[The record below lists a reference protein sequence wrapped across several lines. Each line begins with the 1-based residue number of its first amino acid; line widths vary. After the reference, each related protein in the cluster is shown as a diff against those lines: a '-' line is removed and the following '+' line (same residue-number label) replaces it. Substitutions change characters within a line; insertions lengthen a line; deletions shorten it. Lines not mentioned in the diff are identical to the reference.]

1 MWKASLL
8 LAAVRA
14 DFDADLVAAGQRG
27 QRRAHKAGPALLDVL
42 RVPVRTGC
50 ALTFAAGNRTLT
62 FRGARRIS
70 FDPAQDCDGAW
81 PACGAGAP
89 RTPLLCSLGDDG
101 ASRPPRRAP
110 LALATSVTD
119 FRFLWRFWRWTANT
133 ACYASQHDLPYY
145 VFVGTPLKR
154 ATKRS
159 AATTCPA
166 RKEELLGHTSK
177 ALSLH
182 ALASLGVADRV
193 LFLDARLLCRNRNF
207 TAPSRR
213 HPRHRRDACS
223 TAWRCPFPT
232 HWLISPQA
240 DIWIARHVPLRAF
253 LEAAGAADVALP
265 APCYRQLF
273 GAAVVL
279 VRSTPWAAGF
289 LATWFGLRCGPKDQ
303 PSLWHLVLRAAGLD
317 GAAEE
322 VLQLY
327 HDERCVVDGALTKSE
342 CSCVASGRVAAD
354 DATCGYYAAWKAAN
368 RAFLAGGA
376 FPPGAV
382 VDAGDVYAV
391 RRPTFVEG
399 GRVAYLPNVGSG
411 SLLCGAAAPL
421 RHVKFLRKEDRD
433 LPAACPALPP
443 GTGWKGD

>member
-1 MWKASLL
+1 MRAAILSLALVQATALRVTVLGGNGYVGQRVCEKLVERGCDVTSISKSGKAPSGGAWTQSVKWVANDLTRGSRQEL
-8 LAAVRA
+8 EAAVGQPDVAVSCVGTVGFDGRGLELGNGVANVRA
-14 DFDADLVAAGQRG
+14 AEALKGVQRF
-27 QRRAHKAGPALLDVL
+27 AVHESN
-42 RVPVRTGC
+42 
-50 ALTFAAGNRTLT
+50 FAALVM
-62 FRGARRIS
+62 AE
-70 FDPAQDCDGAW
+70 
-81 PACGAGAP
+81 
-89 RTPLLCSLGDDG
+89 
-101 ASRPPRRAP
+101 SRPA
-110 LALATSVTD
+110 
-119 FRFLWRFWRWTANT
+119 
-133 ACYASQHDLPYY
+133 
-145 VFVGTPLKR
+145 
-154 ATKRS
+154 
-159 AATTCPA
+159 
-166 RKEELLGHTSK
+166 
-177 ALSLH
+177 
-182 ALASLGVADRV
+182 
-193 LFLDARLLCRNRNF
+193 
-207 TAPSRR
+207 
-213 HPRHRRDACS
+213 RHRRDACS

-232 HWLISPQA
+232 HWFISTQA

-317 GAAEE
+317 DAAEE
-322 VLQLY
+322 VLKLY
-327 HDERCVVDGALTKSE
+327 HDERCVVDGALTKNE

-391 RRPTFVEG
+391 RRPTSVEG

-433 LPAACPALPP
+433 PPAACPALPP

>member
-50 ALTFAAGNRTLT
+50 ALTFGAGNRTLT

-133 ACYASQHDLPYY
+133 ACYARQHDLPYY

-182 ALASLGVADRV
+182 ALAALDVADRV
-193 LFLDARLLCRNRNF
+193 LFLD
-207 TAPSRR
+207 
-213 HPRHRRDACS
+213 
-223 TAWRCPFPT
+223 
-232 HWLISPQA
+232 A

-322 VLQLY
+322 VLKLY
-327 HDERCVVDGALTKSE
+327 HDERCVVDGALTKNE
-342 CSCVASGRVAAD
+342 CSCVAGGRVAAD

>member
-1 MWKASLL
+1 MWRASLL

-50 ALTFAAGNRTLT
+50 ALTFGAGNRTLT
-62 FRGARRIS
+62 FRGARRIT

-182 ALASLGVADRV
+182 ALAALGVADRV
-193 LFLDARLLCRNRNF
+193 LFLD
-207 TAPSRR
+207 
-213 HPRHRRDACS
+213 
-223 TAWRCPFPT
+223 
-232 HWLISPQA
+232 A

-322 VLQLY
+322 VLKLY
-327 HDERCVVDGALTKSE
+327 HDERCVVDGALTKNE
-342 CSCVASGRVAAD
+342 CSCVAGGRVAAD

-391 RRPTFVEG
+391 RRPTSVEG

>member
-14 DFDADLVAAGQRG
+14 DFDDAMVAAGQRG

-89 RTPLLCSLGDDG
+89 RTPLLCSLGDG

-133 ACYASQHDLPYY
+133 ACYARQHGLPYY

-182 ALASLGVADRV
+182 ALTALDVADRV
-193 LFLDARLLCRNRNF
+193 LFLD
-207 TAPSRR
+207 
-213 HPRHRRDACS
+213 
-223 TAWRCPFPT
+223 
-232 HWLISPQA
+232 A

-317 GAAEE
+317 DAAQD
-322 VLQLY
+322 VLKLY
-327 HDERCVVDGALTKSE
+327 HDERCVVDGALTKNE
-342 CSCVASGRVAAD
+342 CSCVAGGRVAAD

>member
-14 DFDADLVAAGQRG
+14 DFDDAMVAAGQRG

-50 ALTFAAGNRTLT
+50 ALTFGAGNRTLT
-62 FRGARRIS
+62 FRGARRIT

-81 PACGAGAP
+81 PGCGAGAP

-182 ALASLGVADRV
+182 ALAALGVADRV
-193 LFLDARLLCRNRNF
+193 LFLD
-207 TAPSRR
+207 
-213 HPRHRRDACS
+213 
-223 TAWRCPFPT
+223 
-232 HWLISPQA
+232 A

-327 HDERCVVDGALTKSE
+327 HDERCVVDGALTKNE

-399 GRVAYLPNVGSG
+399 GRVAYLPNVGSE
-411 SLLCGAAAPL
+411 SLLCGAAAPI

>member
-8 LAAVRA
+8 LAAVGA
-14 DFDADLVAAGQRG
+14 DFDDAMVAAGQRG

-50 ALTFAAGNRTLT
+50 ALTFGAGNRTLT
-62 FRGARRIS
+62 FRGARRIT

-133 ACYASQHDLPYY
+133 ACYARQHDLPYY

-182 ALASLGVADRV
+182 ALTALDVADRV
-193 LFLDARLLCRNRNF
+193 LFLDA
-207 TAPSRR
+207 
-213 HPRHRRDACS
+213 DV
-223 TAWRCPFPT
+223 
-232 HWLISPQA
+232 
-240 DIWIARHVPLRAF
+240 WIARHVPLRAF

-322 VLQLY
+322 VLKLY
-327 HDERCVVDGALTKSE
+327 HDERCVVDGALTKNE

-421 RHVKFLRKEDRD
+421 RHVKFLRKEERD
-433 LPAACPALPP
+433 PPAACPALPP

>member
-50 ALTFAAGNRTLT
+50 ALTFGAGNRTLT
-62 FRGARRIS
+62 FRGARRIT

-81 PACGAGAP
+81 PGCGAGAP
-89 RTPLLCSLGDDG
+89 RTPLLCSLGDG

-133 ACYASQHDLPYY
+133 ACYASQHGLPYY

-182 ALASLGVADRV
+182 ALAALGVADRV
-193 LFLDARLLCRNRNF
+193 LFLD
-207 TAPSRR
+207 
-213 HPRHRRDACS
+213 
-223 TAWRCPFPT
+223 
-232 HWLISPQA
+232 A

-322 VLQLY
+322 VLKLY
-327 HDERCVVDGALTKSE
+327 HDERCVVDGALTKNE

-433 LPAACPALPP
+433 PPAACPALPP

>member
-1 MWKASLL
+1 MWRASLL

-14 DFDADLVAAGQRG
+14 DFDDAMVAAGQRG

-89 RTPLLCSLGDDG
+89 RTPLLCSLGDG
-101 ASRPPRRAP
+101 ASRPPRRTP

-182 ALASLGVADRV
+182 ALAALGVADRV
-193 LFLDARLLCRNRNF
+193 LFLD
-207 TAPSRR
+207 
-213 HPRHRRDACS
+213 
-223 TAWRCPFPT
+223 
-232 HWLISPQA
+232 A

-322 VLQLY
+322 VLKLY
-327 HDERCVVDGALTKSE
+327 HDERCVVDGALTKNE

-399 GRVAYLPNVGSG
+399 GRVAYLPNVGSD

>member
-1 MWKASLL
+1 MWRAWLL

-14 DFDADLVAAGQRG
+14 DFDDAMVAAGQRG

-50 ALTFAAGNRTLT
+50 ALTLGAGNRTLT
-62 FRGARRIS
+62 FRGARRIT

-89 RTPLLCSLGDDG
+89 RTPLLCSLSGGASRPPRRPPLALATSVGAG

-133 ACYASQHDLPYY
+133 ACYARQHDLPYY

-182 ALASLGVADRV
+182 ALAALGVADRV
-193 LFLDARLLCRNRNF
+193 LFLD
-207 TAPSRR
+207 
-213 HPRHRRDACS
+213 
-223 TAWRCPFPT
+223 
-232 HWLISPQA
+232 A

-317 GAAEE
+317 DAAQD
-322 VLQLY
+322 VLKLY
-327 HDERCVVDGALTKSE
+327 HDERCVVDGALTKNE
-342 CSCVASGRVAAD
+342 CSCVASGSVAAD

-433 LPAACPALPP
+433 PPAACPALPP

>member
-14 DFDADLVAAGQRG
+14 DFDDAMVAAGQRG

-50 ALTFAAGNRTLT
+50 ALTYAAGNRTLT
-62 FRGARRIS
+62 FRGARRIT

-133 ACYASQHDLPYY
+133 ACYARQHDLPYY

-182 ALASLGVADRV
+182 ALAALDVADRV
-193 LFLDARLLCRNRNF
+193 LFLD
-207 TAPSRR
+207 
-213 HPRHRRDACS
+213 
-223 TAWRCPFPT
+223 
-232 HWLISPQA
+232 A

-322 VLQLY
+322 VLKLY
-327 HDERCVVDGALTKSE
+327 HDERCVVDGALTKNE
-342 CSCVASGRVAAD
+342 CSCVAGGRVAAD

>member
-50 ALTFAAGNRTLT
+50 ALTFGAGNRTLT
-62 FRGARRIS
+62 FRGARRIT

-81 PACGAGAP
+81 PGCGAGAP

-182 ALASLGVADRV
+182 ALAALDVADRV
-193 LFLDARLLCRNRNF
+193 LFLD
-207 TAPSRR
+207 
-213 HPRHRRDACS
+213 
-223 TAWRCPFPT
+223 
-232 HWLISPQA
+232 A

-322 VLQLY
+322 VLELY
-327 HDERCVVDGALTKSE
+327 HDERCVVDGSLTKSE
-342 CSCVASGRVAAD
+342 CSCVASGRVAAE

-433 LPAACPALPP
+433 PPAACPALPP

>member
-14 DFDADLVAAGQRG
+14 DFDDAMVAAGQRG

-50 ALTFAAGNRTLT
+50 ALTYAGGNRTLT

-133 ACYASQHDLPYY
+133 ACYARQHDLPYY

-182 ALASLGVADRV
+182 ALTALDVADRV
-193 LFLDARLLCRNRNF
+193 LFLD
-207 TAPSRR
+207 
-213 HPRHRRDACS
+213 
-223 TAWRCPFPT
+223 
-232 HWLISPQA
+232 A

-322 VLQLY
+322 VLKLY
-327 HDERCVVDGALTKSE
+327 HDERCVVDGALTKNE
-342 CSCVASGRVAAD
+342 CSCVASGRVAAE

-433 LPAACPALPP
+433 PPAACPALPP

>member
-1 MWKASLL
+1 MWRASLL

-14 DFDADLVAAGQRG
+14 DFDDAMVAAGQRG
-27 QRRAHKAGPALLDVL
+27 QRKAHKAGPALLDVL

-50 ALTFAAGNRTLT
+50 ALTFGAGNRTLT

-89 RTPLLCSLGDDG
+89 RTPLLCSLGDG

-182 ALASLGVADRV
+182 ALAALGVADRV
-193 LFLDARLLCRNRNF
+193 LFLD
-207 TAPSRR
+207 
-213 HPRHRRDACS
+213 
-223 TAWRCPFPT
+223 
-232 HWLISPQA
+232 A

-317 GAAEE
+317 DAAQD
-322 VLQLY
+322 VLKLY
-327 HDERCVVDGALTKSE
+327 HDERCVVDGALTKNE
-342 CSCVASGRVAAD
+342 CSCVESGRVAAD

-399 GRVAYLPNVGSG
+399 GRVAYLPNVGSD

-433 LPAACPALPP
+433 PPAACPALPP

>member
-14 DFDADLVAAGQRG
+14 DFDDAMVAAGQRG

-62 FRGARRIS
+62 FRGARRIT

-81 PACGAGAP
+81 PGCGAGAP

-133 ACYASQHDLPYY
+133 ACYARQHDLPYY

-182 ALASLGVADRV
+182 ALTALDVADRV
-193 LFLDARLLCRNRNF
+193 LFLD
-207 TAPSRR
+207 
-213 HPRHRRDACS
+213 
-223 TAWRCPFPT
+223 
-232 HWLISPQA
+232 A

-322 VLQLY
+322 VLKLY

-342 CSCVASGRVAAD
+342 CSCVASGRVAAE

-376 FPPGAV
+376 FPPGTV

>member
-14 DFDADLVAAGQRG
+14 DFDDAMVAAGQRG

-50 ALTFAAGNRTLT
+50 ALTFGAGNRTLT
-62 FRGARRIS
+62 FRGARRIT

-89 RTPLLCSLGDDG
+89 RTPLLCSLGDG

-182 ALASLGVADRV
+182 ALAALGVADRV
-193 LFLDARLLCRNRNF
+193 LFLD
-207 TAPSRR
+207 
-213 HPRHRRDACS
+213 
-223 TAWRCPFPT
+223 
-232 HWLISPQA
+232 A

-317 GAAEE
+317 GAAED
-322 VLQLY
+322 VLKLY
-327 HDERCVVDGALTKSE
+327 HDERCVVDGALTKNE
-342 CSCVASGRVAAD
+342 CSCVAGGRVAAE

-433 LPAACPALPP
+433 PPAACPALPP

>member
-14 DFDADLVAAGQRG
+14 DFDDAMVAAGQRG

-50 ALTFAAGNRTLT
+50 ALTYAGGNRTLT
-62 FRGARRIS
+62 FRGARRIT

-133 ACYASQHDLPYY
+133 ACYARQHDLPYY

-182 ALASLGVADRV
+182 ALTALDVADRV
-193 LFLDARLLCRNRNF
+193 LFLD
-207 TAPSRR
+207 
-213 HPRHRRDACS
+213 
-223 TAWRCPFPT
+223 
-232 HWLISPQA
+232 A

-342 CSCVASGRVAAD
+342 CSCVASGRVAAE

>member
-62 FRGARRIS
+62 FRGARRIT

-133 ACYASQHDLPYY
+133 ACYARQHDLPYY

-182 ALASLGVADRV
+182 ALAALGVADRV
-193 LFLDARLLCRNRNF
+193 LFLD
-207 TAPSRR
+207 
-213 HPRHRRDACS
+213 
-223 TAWRCPFPT
+223 
-232 HWLISPQA
+232 A

-327 HDERCVVDGALTKSE
+327 HDERCVVDGALTKNE
-342 CSCVASGRVAAD
+342 CSCVDGGRVAAD

-433 LPAACPALPP
+433 PPAACPALPP

>member
-14 DFDADLVAAGQRG
+14 DFDDAMVAAGQRG

-50 ALTFAAGNRTLT
+50 ALTFGGGNRTLT

-89 RTPLLCSLGDDG
+89 RTPLLCSLGDG

-133 ACYASQHDLPYY
+133 ACYARQHDLPYY

-193 LFLDARLLCRNRNF
+193 LFLDA
-207 TAPSRR
+207 
-213 HPRHRRDACS
+213 
-223 TAWRCPFPT
+223 
-232 HWLISPQA
+232 

-253 LEAAGAADVALP
+253 VEAAGAADVALP

-317 GAAEE
+317 DAAEE
-322 VLQLY
+322 VLKLY
-327 HDERCVVDGALTKSE
+327 HDERCVVDGALTKNE
-342 CSCVASGRVAAD
+342 CSCVDGGRVAAD

>member
-50 ALTFAAGNRTLT
+50 ALTYAAGNRTLT
-62 FRGARRIS
+62 FRGARRIT

-182 ALASLGVADRV
+182 ALAALGVADRV
-193 LFLDARLLCRNRNF
+193 LFLD
-207 TAPSRR
+207 
-213 HPRHRRDACS
+213 
-223 TAWRCPFPT
+223 
-232 HWLISPQA
+232 A

-279 VRSTPWAAGF
+279 VRATPWAAGF

-317 GAAEE
+317 GAAED
-322 VLQLY
+322 VLKLY
-327 HDERCVVDGALTKSE
+327 HDERCVVDGALTKNE
-342 CSCVASGRVAAD
+342 CSCVESGRVAAE

-399 GRVAYLPNVGSG
+399 GRVAYLPNVGSE

>member
-14 DFDADLVAAGQRG
+14 DFDDAMVAAGQRG

-50 ALTFAAGNRTLT
+50 ALTYAAGNRTLT
-62 FRGARRIS
+62 FRGARRIT

-89 RTPLLCSLGDDG
+89 RTPLLCSLSGGASRPPRRPPLALATSVGAG

-182 ALASLGVADRV
+182 ALAALDVADRV
-193 LFLDARLLCRNRNF
+193 LFLD
-207 TAPSRR
+207 
-213 HPRHRRDACS
+213 
-223 TAWRCPFPT
+223 
-232 HWLISPQA
+232 A

-303 PSLWHLVLRAAGLD
+303 TSLWHLVLRAAGLD

-322 VLQLY
+322 VLKLY
-327 HDERCVVDGALTKSE
+327 HDERCVVDGALTKNE
-342 CSCVASGRVAAD
+342 CSCVAGGRVAAD

-399 GRVAYLPNVGSG
+399 DRVAYLPNVGSG

-433 LPAACPALPP
+433 PPAACPALPP

>member
-8 LAAVRA
+8 LAAVGA
-14 DFDADLVAAGQRG
+14 DFDDAMVAAGQRG
-27 QRRAHKAGPALLDVL
+27 QRKAHKAGPALLDVL

-50 ALTFAAGNRTLT
+50 ALTFGAGNRTLT
-62 FRGARRIS
+62 FRGARRIT

-133 ACYASQHDLPYY
+133 ACYARQHDLPYY

-182 ALASLGVADRV
+182 ALTALDVADRV
-193 LFLDARLLCRNRNF
+193 LFLD
-207 TAPSRR
+207 
-213 HPRHRRDACS
+213 
-223 TAWRCPFPT
+223 
-232 HWLISPQA
+232 A

-317 GAAEE
+317 DAAEE
-322 VLQLY
+322 VLKLY
-327 HDERCVVDGALTKSE
+327 HDERCVVDGALTKNE

-433 LPAACPALPP
+433 PPAACPALPP

>member
-1 MWKASLL
+1 MWRASLL

-14 DFDADLVAAGQRG
+14 DFDDAMVAAGQRG

-50 ALTFAAGNRTLT
+50 ALTYAAGNRTLT

-81 PACGAGAP
+81 PACGSGAP

-159 AATTCPA
+159 VATTCPA

-182 ALASLGVADRV
+182 ALAALDVADRV
-193 LFLDARLLCRNRNF
+193 LFLD
-207 TAPSRR
+207 
-213 HPRHRRDACS
+213 
-223 TAWRCPFPT
+223 
-232 HWLISPQA
+232 A

-279 VRSTPWAAGF
+279 VRATPWAAGF

-317 GAAEE
+317 GAAED
-322 VLQLY
+322 VLKLY
-327 HDERCVVDGALTKSE
+327 HDARCVVDGALTKNE
-342 CSCVASGRVAAD
+342 CSCVDGGRVAAD

-399 GRVAYLPNVGSG
+399 GRVAYLPNVGSD

>member
-8 LAAVRA
+8 LAATGA
-14 DFDADLVAAGQRG
+14 DFDDAMVAAGQRG

-70 FDPAQDCDGAW
+70 FDPAEDCNEGW
-81 PACGAGAP
+81 PGCGAGAP
-89 RTPLLCSLGDDG
+89 RTPLLCSLSGGASRPPRRPPLALATSLGDG

-133 ACYASQHDLPYY
+133 ACYASAHGLPYY

-182 ALASLGVADRV
+182 ALTALDVADRV
-193 LFLDARLLCRNRNF
+193 LFLD
-207 TAPSRR
+207 
-213 HPRHRRDACS
+213 
-223 TAWRCPFPT
+223 
-232 HWLISPQA
+232 A

-317 GAAEE
+317 AAAED
-322 VLQLY
+322 VLKLY
-327 HDERCVVDGALTKSE
+327 HDERCVVDGALTKNE

-433 LPAACPALPP
+433 PPAACPALPP

>member
-1 MWKASLL
+1 MWRASLL

-14 DFDADLVAAGQRG
+14 DFDDAMVAAGQRG

-50 ALTFAAGNRTLT
+50 ALTFGAGNRTLT

-182 ALASLGVADRV
+182 ALAALGVADRV
-193 LFLDARLLCRNRNF
+193 LFLD
-207 TAPSRR
+207 
-213 HPRHRRDACS
+213 
-223 TAWRCPFPT
+223 
-232 HWLISPQA
+232 A

-317 GAAEE
+317 GAAED
-322 VLQLY
+322 VLKLY
-327 HDERCVVDGALTKSE
+327 HDARCVVDGALTKNE

>member
-1 MWKASLL
+1 MWRASLL

-50 ALTFAAGNRTLT
+50 ALTYAAGNRTLT
-62 FRGARRIS
+62 FRGARRIT

-81 PACGAGAP
+81 PGCGAGAP

-133 ACYASQHDLPYY
+133 ACYARQHDLPYY

-182 ALASLGVADRV
+182 ALAALDVADRV
-193 LFLDARLLCRNRNF
+193 LFLD
-207 TAPSRR
+207 
-213 HPRHRRDACS
+213 
-223 TAWRCPFPT
+223 
-232 HWLISPQA
+232 A

-279 VRSTPWAAGF
+279 VRATPWAAGF

-317 GAAEE
+317 DAAQD
-322 VLQLY
+322 VLKLY

-342 CSCVASGRVAAD
+342 CSCVASGRVAAE

>member
-1 MWKASLL
+1 MWRASLL

-70 FDPAQDCDGAW
+70 FDPAEDCNEGW
-81 PACGAGAP
+81 PGCGAGAP

-133 ACYASQHDLPYY
+133 ACYARQHDLPYY

-182 ALASLGVADRV
+182 ALAALGVADRV
-193 LFLDARLLCRNRNF
+193 LFLD
-207 TAPSRR
+207 
-213 HPRHRRDACS
+213 
-223 TAWRCPFPT
+223 
-232 HWLISPQA
+232 A

-327 HDERCVVDGALTKSE
+327 HDERCVVDGALTKNE
-342 CSCVASGRVAAD
+342 CSCVESGRVAAE

>member
-1 MWKASLL
+1 MWRASLL

-133 ACYASQHDLPYY
+133 ACYARQHDLPYY

-182 ALASLGVADRV
+182 ALAALGVADRV
-193 LFLDARLLCRNRNF
+193 LFLD
-207 TAPSRR
+207 
-213 HPRHRRDACS
+213 
-223 TAWRCPFPT
+223 
-232 HWLISPQA
+232 A

-327 HDERCVVDGALTKSE
+327 HDERCVVDGALTKNE

>member
-1 MWKASLL
+1 MWRAWLL

-14 DFDADLVAAGQRG
+14 DFDDAMVAAGQRG

-89 RTPLLCSLGDDG
+89 RTPLLCSLGDG

-133 ACYASQHDLPYY
+133 ACYARQHDLPYY

-182 ALASLGVADRV
+182 ALAALGVADRV
-193 LFLDARLLCRNRNF
+193 LFLD
-207 TAPSRR
+207 
-213 HPRHRRDACS
+213 
-223 TAWRCPFPT
+223 
-232 HWLISPQA
+232 A

-322 VLQLY
+322 VLKLY
-327 HDERCVVDGALTKSE
+327 HDARCVVDGALTKNE

>member
-14 DFDADLVAAGQRG
+14 DFDDAMVAAGQRG

-50 ALTFAAGNRTLT
+50 ALTFGAGNRTLT
-62 FRGARRIS
+62 FRGARRIT

-182 ALASLGVADRV
+182 ALTALDVADRV
-193 LFLDARLLCRNRNF
+193 LFLD
-207 TAPSRR
+207 
-213 HPRHRRDACS
+213 
-223 TAWRCPFPT
+223 
-232 HWLISPQA
+232 A

-317 GAAEE
+317 GAAED
-322 VLQLY
+322 VLKLY
-327 HDERCVVDGALTKSE
+327 HDERCVVDGALTKNE

-433 LPAACPALPP
+433 PPAACPALRP

>member
-14 DFDADLVAAGQRG
+14 DFDDAMVAAGQRG

-133 ACYASQHDLPYY
+133 ACYARQHDLPYY

-182 ALASLGVADRV
+182 ALTALDVADRV
-193 LFLDARLLCRNRNF
+193 LFLD
-207 TAPSRR
+207 
-213 HPRHRRDACS
+213 
-223 TAWRCPFPT
+223 
-232 HWLISPQA
+232 A

-317 GAAEE
+317 DAAEE
-322 VLQLY
+322 VLKLY
-327 HDERCVVDGALTKSE
+327 HDERCVVDGALTKNE

-433 LPAACPALPP
+433 PPAACPALPP

>member
-14 DFDADLVAAGQRG
+14 DFDDAMVAAGQRG

-50 ALTFAAGNRTLT
+50 ALTYAAGNRTLT
-62 FRGARRIS
+62 FRGARRIT

-81 PACGAGAP
+81 PGCGAGAP

-133 ACYASQHDLPYY
+133 ACYARQHDLPYY

-182 ALASLGVADRV
+182 ALAALDVADRV
-193 LFLDARLLCRNRNF
+193 LFLD
-207 TAPSRR
+207 
-213 HPRHRRDACS
+213 
-223 TAWRCPFPT
+223 
-232 HWLISPQA
+232 A

-322 VLQLY
+322 VLKLY
-327 HDERCVVDGALTKSE
+327 HDERCVVDGALTKNE
-342 CSCVASGRVAAD
+342 CSCVAGGSVAAD

-399 GRVAYLPNVGSG
+399 GRVAYLPNVGSD

-433 LPAACPALPP
+433 PPAACPALPP

>member
-8 LAAVRA
+8 LATVRA

-133 ACYASQHDLPYY
+133 ACYARQHDLPYY

-182 ALASLGVADRV
+182 ALTALDVADRV
-193 LFLDARLLCRNRNF
+193 LFLD
-207 TAPSRR
+207 
-213 HPRHRRDACS
+213 
-223 TAWRCPFPT
+223 
-232 HWLISPQA
+232 A

-317 GAAEE
+317 DAAEE
-322 VLQLY
+322 VLKLY
-327 HDERCVVDGALTKSE
+327 HDERCVVDGALTKNE
-342 CSCVASGRVAAD
+342 CSCVAGGRVAAD